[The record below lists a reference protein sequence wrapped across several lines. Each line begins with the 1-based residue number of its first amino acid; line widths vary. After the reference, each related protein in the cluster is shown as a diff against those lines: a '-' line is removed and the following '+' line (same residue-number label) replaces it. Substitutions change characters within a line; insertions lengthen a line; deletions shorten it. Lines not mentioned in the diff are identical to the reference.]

1 MPLISCKNCK
11 TVYHTDHSNFECELC
26 GNIVTKRVNNSFE
39 VSIALALAALFIA
52 IPALTEPIM
61 LLTKLGKDN
70 HKTIYQGV
78 QYFWEH
84 HDYFISMVIFFS
96 SIFIPIFKIVGL
108 LIIYL
113 SLKIHIK
120 MSNKVKLW
128 IFHFIKFIGKYS
140 MIDIY
145 VTSLLASI
153 AILGEIFSIKGDVAI
168 TSFAFMVIFT
178 SLSAH
183 YFDTRIIWDE
193 YNTKTT

>member
-11 TVYHTDHSNFECELC
+11 TVYQTNNNQPFICDIC
-26 GNIVTKRVNNSFE
+26 GSEVTKRNYHSFE
-39 VSIALALAALFIA
+39 VSVALAIAALIIA

-61 LLTKLGKDN
+61 LLVKLGKDN

-78 QYFWEH
+78 EYFWAH

-108 LIIYL
+108 LIIYI

-120 MSNKVKLW
+120 MSNKIKILV
-128 IFHFIKFIGKYS
+128 FNFIKFIGKYS

-145 VTSLLASI
+145 VTSVLASI
-153 AILGEIFSIKGDVAI
+153 AILDEIFSIKGDIAI

-193 YNTKTT
+193 

>member
-1 MPLISCKNCK
+1 MSLISCKNCK
-11 TVYHTDHSNFECELC
+11 TVYQTNKSNFQCKVCDNL
-26 GNIVTKRVNNSFE
+26 VTKRVNNSFE
-39 VSIALALAALFIA
+39 ISLALAISALFIA

-70 HKTIYQGV
+70 HKTIFQGV
-78 QYFWEH
+78 QYFWFH

-96 SIFIPIFKIVGL
+96 SILIPIFKIVGL
-108 LIIYL
+108 LIIYT

-120 MSNKVKLW
+120 MNNKIKLW

-145 VTSLLASI
+145 VTSVLASI
-153 AILGEIFSIKGDVAI
+153 AILGEIFSIKGDIAI

-193 YNTKTT
+193 